1 MIEMRNKLII
11 FAMDKTND
19 CFIEF
24 LYCLSDIRNLF
35 I

>member
-24 LYCLSDIRNLF
+24 LYCLYDIRSLL